1 MAAPYADSQA
11 EDAPSFRENGTPA
24 PSAATVVVRPHDRR
38 GDGNTFARCEGSTEP
53 TAELST
59 ETSTEPST
67 ETSTMVL
74 APFELAQLREASA
87 ERTLDGP
94 ERRIELHGN
103 LAQAES
109 LEVCPLD
116 DRPLQLR

>member
-38 GDGNTFARCEGSTEP
+38 GDGNTFARCEGPTEP

-59 ETSTEPST
+59 ETST

-109 LEVCPLD
+109 LEIRPLD
-116 DRPLQLR
+116 DRPL